1 MLILIFEQAGVS
13 VFILDKFNLG
23 NKNVKNRE
31 VHFIMIKDSMHQED
45 TEP

>member
-13 VFILDKFNLG
+13 VFILDKLNLG
-23 NKNVKNRE
+23 SKNVKNRE
-31 VHFIMIKDSMHQED
+31 VHFIMIKDSIYQED